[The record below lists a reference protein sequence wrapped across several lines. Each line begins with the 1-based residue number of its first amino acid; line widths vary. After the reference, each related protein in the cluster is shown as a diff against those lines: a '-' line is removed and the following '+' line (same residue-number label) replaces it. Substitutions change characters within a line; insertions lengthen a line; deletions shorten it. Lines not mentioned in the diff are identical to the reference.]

1 MQENS
6 TMRSYLSFQIGN
18 EIFAANVKNVIN
30 ILEMTKVTQVPKS
43 PAYMKGVINLRG
55 SVLPVLDA
63 RLKFGLEE
71 TAYTTDTCILVLDIE
86 IKNESILLGVIVDS
100 VREVIQL
107 ADSDIQASPS
117 IGTSYNAD
125 ILWGMAK
132 VQDEFVMLIDV
143 NKVFS
148 DEEVINI

>member
-1 MQENS
+1 
-6 TMRSYLSFQIGN
+6 MRSYLSFQIGN